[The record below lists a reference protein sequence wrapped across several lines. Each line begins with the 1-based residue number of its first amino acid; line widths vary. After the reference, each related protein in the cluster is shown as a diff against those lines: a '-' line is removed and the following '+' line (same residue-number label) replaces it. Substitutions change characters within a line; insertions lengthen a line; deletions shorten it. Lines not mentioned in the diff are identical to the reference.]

1 MAKTFKISFTSDVW
15 ETIEVEANSKKEAQ
29 DKFDKGEYDLSNS
42 IEMGKENLKV
52 DLIKKI

>member
-1 MAKTFKISFTSDVW
+1 MAKTFKISFTSDVS

>member
-1 MAKTFKISFTSDVW
+1 MTKTFKISFTSDVW
-15 ETIEVEANSKKEAQ
+15 ETNEVEANSKKEAQ

-52 DLIKKI
+52 DLIEKI

>member
-1 MAKTFKISFTSDVW
+1 MTKTFKISFTSDVW
-15 ETIEVEANSKKEAQ
+15 ETIEVEANSKEEAQ

-52 DLIKKI
+52 DLIEEI